1 MNTFSVA
8 TNPFWK
14 TRKCRAY
21 HKDKLCMYGVACLY
35 KHEQP
40 VGKRKNKHYYIPNL
54 AKVPQMFSDD
64 WESEGMRTQC
74 LSGAQRLPIFDSI
87 HGMEGADSTAES
99 EDSQTE
105 DDQCG
110 AKLQESSEED
120 GSTDT
125 DLDSN

>member
-1 MNTFSVA
+1 
-8 TNPFWK
+8 
-14 TRKCRAY
+14 
-21 HKDKLCMYGVACLY
+21 
-35 KHEQP
+35 
-40 VGKRKNKHYYIPNL
+40 
-54 AKVPQMFSDD
+54 MFSDD
-64 WESEGMRTQC
+64 WESEGVRTQC
-74 LSGAQRLPIFDSI
+74 LSGAQRLPVFESI

-110 AKLQESSEED
+110 TKLQESSEED